1 MAENV
6 VWRKADG
13 EQVRSVSGAEIL
25 VNHQL
30 LGEFEFVLVGEG
42 GGADH
47 FVEAS
52 IGSVFTLAMRGRA
65 QNVAVSILPIPV
77 PIFRGAISGVEIL
90 CPLRQVAAIV
100 SGGDPRAA
108 PRFDPIS
115 CVCRKSPG
123 KHSCP
128 VFQGNSKH
136 SGLPLGSD
144 FQLVT

>member
-13 EQVRSVSGAEIL
+13 EQGRSVSGAEIL

-77 PIFRGAISGVEIL
+77 PIFCGAVFRGEKL
-90 CPLRQVAAIV
+90 FPPLPVV
-100 SGGDPRAA
+100 S
-108 PRFDPIS
+108 
-115 CVCRKSPG
+115 
-123 KHSCP
+123 
-128 VFQGNSKH
+128 
-136 SGLPLGSD
+136 L
-144 FQLVT
+144 